1 MNAYT
6 TKSAEAFVW
15 HEPHASRTG
24 LMLSL
29 AHAFRAVSEWSRR
42 RRTAA
47 ELDALSDRELADI
60 GITRGDI
67 GGIVHRGLGD
77 RG

>member
-1 MNAYT
+1 MNAQT
-6 TKSAEAFVW
+6 TKAADAFLFA
-15 HEPHASRTG
+15 EPHASRTG

-29 AHAFRAVSEWSRR
+29 AHAFHAFSEWSRR

-47 ELDALSDRELADI
+47 ELNALSDRELADI

-67 GGIVHRGLGD
+67 GAIVGRQ
-77 RG
+77 R